1 MTIKEHCGH
10 SPVTDCDHGNP
21 DLCQGA
27 LIRLIKDYK
36 CIRNTLIRSPL
47 KSSLESSF
55 TQSSYTISTNK

>member
-10 SPVTDCDHGNP
+10 SPVTGCDPGYP

-27 LIRLIKDYK
+27 LIRLLKDYK
-36 CIRNTLIRSPL
+36 CIRNTLRSPL

-55 TQSSYTISTNK
+55 TQSSYTISTNN